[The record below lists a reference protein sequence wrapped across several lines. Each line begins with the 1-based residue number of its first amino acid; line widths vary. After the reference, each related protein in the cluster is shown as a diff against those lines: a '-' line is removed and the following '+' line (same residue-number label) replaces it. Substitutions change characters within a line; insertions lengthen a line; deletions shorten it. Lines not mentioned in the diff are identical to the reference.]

1 MTKIVDLCE
10 SFCDRGDRNFE
21 VLLGGQEG
29 NHRGETGLEEYKVS
43 SRSHGC
49 DNGGSR
55 QRERTAR
62 FQRERFQGPAQRVV
76 LNTVPT
82 TRLDGEF
89 SCYFLYG
96 SFNDLRNILSL
107 LLPQKRK
114 INNCNKILKRIA
126 AAFFLK
132 S

>member
-1 MTKIVDLCE
+1 ME
-10 SFCDRGDRNFE
+10 SIFASLSTWRT
-21 VLLGGQEG
+21 LEG
-29 NHRGETGLEEYKVS
+29 NHEGSGYSEEYRVS

-76 LNTVPT
+76 LNMVPT

-89 SCYFLYG
+89 PR
-96 SFNDLRNILSL
+96 SFNDLRNYIPSL
-107 LLPQKRK
+107 LK
-114 INNCNKILKRIA
+114 IEELITAIKILAKTRNSSL
-126 AAFFLK
+126 FF
-132 S
+132 SFF